1 MAAQSQLQCTYNKAS
16 VTYKEGFI
24 IPTKWRHQQFLNAA
38 CMGKP

>member
-1 MAAQSQLQCTYNKAS
+1 MTAQLQLQCTYERTSTN
-16 VTYKEGFI
+16 YKEGFI